1 VTPFFDPGPVF
12 GETIASVLGQSLQ
25 AFEWIVVDD
34 ASRDAASLAL
44 LDELAA
50 DPRVRIVRHA
60 ENRGRSAARN
70 SGFRAAACELVFV
83 LDQDDLL
90 APTALEKC
98 AAALHAR
105 PEWSFVNGWCQ
116 GFGAQSY
123 RWERGFEAGVD
134 FLRENGASGRA
145 LVRRA
150 AFDDAGGYDESL
162 RDGFED
168 WDFWLRCAERGRWGG
183 TLPEVLDWFRRKS
196 PPAEWESP
204 ERVEAMRA
212 TLAARHPRLA
222 ERFPAM
228 AAQPDPPFA
237 PVDLEPA
244 FANPLAKRAPRA
256 LLVLPWFALG
266 GADRFNLDLARA
278 LVARGFELTIAT
290 TLADDRSWEAE
301 FEAVTPDCFVLP
313 RLVPL
318 REQPRLL
325 RHLIESRRPDVVFV
339 SNSEL
344 GYLLLPALRAHC
356 PEPVYVDFCHMEQ
369 EEWKSGGYP
378 RLSLHARDALDAT
391 AVSSRHLAGWM
402 EARGADPARLAVVH
416 TGIDA
421 AAWRRDPDAR
431 KRLRDAWSVG
441 EFEPLLVYA
450 ARIAEQK
457 QPDVLAHTLELL
469 AARGVPFRAAIAGDG
484 PLRDALAARLVHAGL
499 AARVHLLGAVAPDGM
514 RELLS
519 ACDVFFLPS
528 NAEGIALS
536 LFEAMAME
544 LAVVAADVGGQAE
557 LVVPGTG
564 VLLPPSVPAAEAF
577 AYAAALEP
585 LLRDPALRN
594 NFGRRARAR
603 VEREFAHDRAV
614 DDLLAVFEKARTAR
628 RPAAPIP
635 APDLATLAIEFLR
648 MQHQAGA
655 LAGALAARDASLH
668 ASGTR
673 LARIDGSRVFRWLR
687 RIKRSAPYRTW
698 ARARYGPDWEREA
711 P

>member
-12 GETIASVLGQSLQ
+12 RETIASVLGQSLQ

-34 ASRDAASLAL
+34 ASRDPASRAL
-44 LDELAA
+44 LDELAG

-70 SGFRAAACELVFV
+70 SGFRAAASELVFV

-90 APTALEKC
+90 VPTALEKC

-105 PEWSFVNGWCQ
+105 PEWSFVNGWCR

-123 RWERGFEAGVD
+123 VWRRGFEAGAD

-150 AFDDAGGYDESL
+150 AFEDAGGYDESM

-183 TLPEVLDWFRRKS
+183 TLPEVLDCFRRRD
-196 PPAEWESP
+196 PPAAWEAP
-204 ERVEAMRA
+204 ARVEAMRA
-212 TLAARHPRLA
+212 ALAARYPRLA
-222 ERFPAM
+222 ERFPDPSPR
-228 AAQPDPPFA
+228 PDPPFA
-237 PVDLEPA
+237 SVSLEPA
-244 FANPLAKRAPRA
+244 FANPLAKRGPRA

-278 LVARGFELTIAT
+278 LTARDWELTIAT
-290 TLADDRSWEAE
+290 TLADDASWEAE
-301 FEAVTPDCFVLP
+301 FAALTPDLFVLP
-313 RLVPL
+313 RLLPL
-318 REQPRLL
+318 RERPRFL
-325 RHLIESRRPDVVFV
+325 RHLIESRRPDVVLL

-344 GYLLLPALRAHC
+344 AYLVLPALRTAR
-356 PEPVYVDFCHMEQ
+356 PEPAYVDFCHMEQ

-378 RLSLHARDALDAT
+378 RLSLQARDALDAT
-391 AVSSRHLAGWM
+391 IVSSAHLAEWLR
-402 EARGADPARLAVVH
+402 ERGADPARVHVVH

-421 AAWRRDPDAR
+421 RAWKRDEAARQ
-431 KRLRDAWSVG
+431 RLRAEWSIG
-441 EFEPLLVYA
+441 EYEALLVYA

-457 QPDVLAHTLELL
+457 QPEVLAHTLELL
-469 AARGVPFRAAIAGDG
+469 AARGVPFRAVIAGDG

-499 AARVHLLGAVAPDGM
+499 AARVHMLGAVAPDAM

-544 LAVVAADVGGQAE
+544 LAVVAADVGGQSE

-564 VLLPPSVPAAEAF
+564 VLLPPSTPAAEAL

-585 LLRDPALRN
+585 LLRDPALRR

-603 VEREFAHDRAV
+603 VEREFAHERAV
-614 DDLLAVFEKARTAR
+614 DALLAIFEKAKSAR
-628 RPAAPIP
+628 GAGPPAGGPGSP
-635 APDLATLAIEFLR
+635 TLAVELLR
-648 MQHQAGA
+648 LQHEAGA
-655 LAGALAARDASLH
+655 LAGAVAARDASLH
-668 ASGTR
+668 LSGMR
-673 LARIDGSRVFRWLR
+673 LARIDGSRVFRWIR
-687 RIKRSAPYRTW
+687 RGKQTAPYRAW
-698 ARARYGPDWEREA
+698 ARARYGADWEHHA